1 MPTMPSDKKYRC
13 NLTRCLAIEQ
23 ADGNTTGPAMLH
35 HSSYSTAASGMP
47 CHVLSA
53 ELQAANYKRG
63 ATPTNTSGTGQQITK
78 KKGWL
83 VHGITTRGF
92 LRLEFVVRSA
102 LPPGLKRRQGNCAFC
117 SLPSL
122 HY

>member
-23 ADGNTTGPAMLH
+23 ADGKTTGPAMLH

-63 ATPTNTSGTGQQITK
+63 ATPTNTSGTGQQQITK
-78 KKGWL
+78 KRGGWCM
-83 VHGITTRGF
+83 GSQ
-92 LRLEFVVRSA
+92 LEAFFDLNSLFDQRS
-102 LPPGLKRRQGNCAFC
+102 LLD
-117 SLPSL
+117 
-122 HY
+122 